1 MDNEKDYLEESE
13 LTPPLGGR
21 GADIELRSD
30 EVQEILTRPPHSLI
44 RYGITLIGII
54 ILILLIGSFI
64 FKYPEIIQGEVT
76 VTTENPPVWLI
87 AKSTGR
93 IKELTCIDKQLVDTG
108 KVLLTLENSAETKDV
123 VQLIN
128 MLNTV
133 QISDSIINIPNQ
145 ITQTTFV
152 LGEIQTSFS
161 NFVKAIMNY
170 NNMKSFNPS
179 NDEKNNII
187 RQLEERK
194 IYISNLN
201 KQLDLK
207 KRELELSASIYN
219 REKSLYDSK
228 VNSKYDLETNEQT
241 FINKKQDLLQLNTN
255 IALAEIE
262 NSQLQGSVKKLTT
275 QQIQEKNQ
283 IITDLKS
290 SYRELKTTLNN
301 WEQNYVLISPQKGIV
316 TFNSFWK
323 QNQYVKAGDKVLAIV
338 PENSGKFI
346 GKIKLPV
353 NGSGK
358 VETGQMVN
366 IKISGYPYMEFG
378 ILKGK
383 IRNKSLVTN
392 DNFYTLEVELTKGL
406 RTTTGKDLK
415 FTGELMGTAEI
426 ITEDRTL
433 FERLYSPLKYLTNKA
448 LD

>member
-1 MDNEKDYLEESE
+1 MSEALQNQDSESLSFGE
-13 LTPPLGGR
+13 VGE
-21 GADIELRSD
+21 AIELRSD

-54 ILILLIGSFI
+54 IFILLIGSFI

-76 VTTENPPVWLI
+76 VTTENPPVWLV

-93 IKELTCIDKQLVDTG
+93 IKELECNDKQLIDSG
-108 KVLLTLENSAETKDV
+108 KILLTLENSAETKDV
-123 VQLIN
+123 VQLID

-133 QISDSIINIPNQ
+133 QISDSLINIPNQ
-145 ITQTTFV
+145 ITQTVFV
-152 LGEIQTSFS
+152 LGDIQSSFS
-161 NFVKAIMNY
+161 NFVKAVINY

-179 NDEKNNII
+179 IDEKNNII
-187 RQLEERK
+187 RQLQERK
-194 IYISNLN
+194 KYIANLN

-207 KRELELSASIYN
+207 KRDLELSTSIYD

-241 FINKKQDLLQLNTN
+241 YINKKQDLLQLNTN

-262 NSQLQGSVKKLTT
+262 NSQLQGSVRKLNT
-275 QQIQEKNQ
+275 QQLQEKIQ
-283 IITDLKS
+283 LITDLKS
-290 SYRELKTTLNN
+290 SYRELKSILNA
-301 WEQNYVLISPQKGIV
+301 WEQNYVLVSPQKGIV

-358 VETGQMVN
+358 VEVGQMVN
-366 IKISGYPYMEFG
+366 IKIAGYPYMEFG
-378 ILKGK
+378 MLKGK

-392 DNFYTLEVELTKGL
+392 DNFYTLEIELTKGL
-406 RTTTGKDLK
+406 HTTTGKDLK
-415 FTGELMGTAEI
+415 FSGELMGTAEI

-433 FERLYSPLKYLTNKA
+433 FERFYSPLKYLTNKV